1 MAREARD
8 TPACLWMHDHVRAC
22 ACRLARDAEFSS
34 CKHIYLPHGHNHE
47 DLSAQAQS
55 INCSKRVD
63 QAHDTCSVFC
73 RKYIM
78 LSSEQPLVE
87 CRRFCQIFDQC
98 KSAGAEWM
106 AKCEAER
113 QIPQGNTILLGCS
126 AKCGQRVSN
135 SNFKASCT
143 ATDSHC
149 NETGMTSNAV
159 GQRHSVTASMQPW
172 FLTALLVAL
181 APG

>member
-1 MAREARD
+1 
-8 TPACLWMHDHVRAC
+8 
-22 ACRLARDAEFSS
+22 
-34 CKHIYLPHGHNHE
+34 
-47 DLSAQAQS
+47 
-55 INCSKRVD
+55 
-63 QAHDTCSVFC
+63 
-73 RKYIM
+73 
-78 LSSEQPLVE
+78 
-87 CRRFCQIFDQC
+87 
-98 KSAGAEWM
+98 M
-106 AKCEAER
+106 AKCEAEK

-159 GQRHSVTASMQPW
+159 GQRHSFSW

>member
-1 MAREARD
+1 
-8 TPACLWMHDHVRAC
+8 
-22 ACRLARDAEFSS
+22 
-34 CKHIYLPHGHNHE
+34 
-47 DLSAQAQS
+47 
-55 INCSKRVD
+55 
-63 QAHDTCSVFC
+63 
-73 RKYIM
+73 M

-106 AKCEAER
+106 AKCEAEK

-126 AKCGQRVSN
+126 AKCGRKVSN

-159 GQRHSVTASMQPW
+159 GQRHSFSW